1 MAGLYVHIP
10 FCRTKCAYCD
20 FFSMPLSSLNKSS
33 IGDVMKRY
41 CSAILDEFRLRCNE
55 LQEPITTIY
64 IGGGTPTA
72 IPMPLL
78 TTFLQELYQRVISF
92 NHAFTSNQEVR
103 IDEFTIEAN
112 PEDISLENIEQLT
125 AIAGVNRISIGIQS
139 FDFSQL
145 SAIQRQHSAA
155 TSIQALEILNKTQ
168 INYSADLIY
177 GLPGE
182 STESWKEQLTALLSF
197 NPPHFSSYLL
207 SYEPGT
213 RLYTQKERGIVAE
226 ADEQTATEMY
236 HILTDLA
243 TQKGYNHYEISNFAC
258 QGFEAKHNSSYWNL
272 TPYLGLGCSA
282 HSFDGVLR
290 RINPPHLK
298 RFLAAIETEHIAAD
312 IDEETTLNQ
321 INDYII
327 TSLRTSYGLSLP
339 LIQERWGSTY
349 AIAISQSVRP
359 LLRDGLLQ
367 ECNNKQTYRI
377 PERFWL
383 TSDSIMRELVLLD

>member
-1 MAGLYVHIP
+1 
-10 FCRTKCAYCD
+10 
-20 FFSMPLSSLNKSS
+20 MPLSSLNKSS

-78 TTFLQELYQRVISF
+78 TTFLQELYQRVIRF
-92 NHAFTSNQEVR
+92 NHALKPNQEVR

-125 AIAGVNRISIGIQS
+125 AIAGINRISIGIQS

-213 RLYTQKERGIVAE
+213 RLYAQKERGTVAE

-243 TQKGYNHYEISNFAC
+243 TQQGYNHYEISNFAR

-272 TPYLGLGCSA
+272 SPYLGLGCSA
-282 HSFDGVLR
+282 HSFDGILR

-327 TSLRTSYGLSLP
+327 TSLRTSYGLALP
-339 LIQERWGSTY
+339 VIQERWGSTY
-349 AIAISQSVRP
+349 AITLAQSIRP

-367 ECNNKQTYRI
+367 KCNNKQTYRI